1 MQRKFF
7 TVAFFALFYTLF
19 SESARAALIEHNLVV
34 EPDFVHCD
42 DCHRVSGVY
51 GIRSTMR
58 VPLPELT
65 LAPGDFLQVTL
76 EFANGKILKPVPFT
90 QNGYQD
96 IRINLAIS
104 EDGHQVGELVTGVGG
119 TLLTQAFDANSQLVF
134 QEQWQPSFHFVTSS
148 QERVRYTSLRIVE
161 NFYPDE
167 PPAPTVR
174 NLLFE
179 YQVPTS
185 FDSFAGDFDYQTT
198 TFPVN
203 WIDITYDV
211 FEQDGPPASN
221 IAVFVVPE
229 PGTLSLLSVVAIL
242 AVCFRRS

>member
-1 MQRKFF
+1 
-7 TVAFFALFYTLF
+7 
-19 SESARAALIEHNLVV
+19 
-34 EPDFVHCD
+34 
-42 DCHRVSGVY
+42 
-51 GIRSTMR
+51 MR

-65 LAPGDFLQVTL
+65 LAPGDFLRVTL

-96 IRINLAIS
+96 IRINLSIT
-104 EDGHQVGELVTGVGG
+104 EDGQRIGELVEGVGG
-119 TLLTQAFDANSQLVF
+119 TLLTQVFDANSQLVF
-134 QEQWQPSFHFVTSS
+134 QEQWQPSFHFVISS
-148 QERVRYTSLRIVE
+148 QERVRHTGLGIVE
-161 NFYPDE
+161 NFHPGD
-167 PPAPTVR
+167 PSAPTVR

-221 IAVFVVPE
+221 VAVYVVPE
-229 PGTLSLLSVVAIL
+229 PGTVFSLAIMGIA
-242 AVCFRRS
+242 AVCCRRSFMF